1 MDEWGALDFQS
12 LLADRPGM
20 KAYRNELYHSLSV
33 RGSDIIEKNG
43 VQRRRLSFALPDDLG
58 SETWVAGIGD
68 ARWGI
73 LMPRYDISLTDER
86 QLVFVSCQDGDK
98 TLFRSEDFSMSG
110 IGSGVTVYRPLVETG
125 KKWIYKGSND
135 VTGQTWVV
143 TMELKGDTLVA
154 GKNCLKLYG
163 YNLRNNGQDEYLGAL
178 MEKNRVVSC
187 FLPGKVEPDTLYD
200 FGLQVG
206 DEGAF
211 FCSDDNK
218 SFDMTNIGDFYD
230 VVDGALVHGVMMYY
244 PESSQSWSM
253 MNLWIEGA
261 GSVYG
266 VLQPCFGD
274 RVGGESM
281 TLRWCGF
288 NSRQIYRAIGFAD
301 DLKVEIDGIY
311 YNLNSTNKV
320 AVVTTKPKFYWEVEE
335 VVIPESVTYE
345 GVKYSVTSIDRG
357 TFEQCDKLTSVVI
370 PNSVT
375 SIGDAAFGWC
385 GSLTSVSFGN
395 SVKSI
400 GEFAFHNCYSLTSVE
415 IPNSVTTIGDA
426 AFGNCKG
433 LTSLVLSNGLTNIGN
448 QVFAAC
454 ESLTSVDIPNS
465 VDTIS
470 SLAFAGCRSLT
481 SLNIPNSVSY
491 IGQNAFSSC
500 TNLTSLTIGNGV
512 NEIINGAFGNCSKLA
527 DIYCY
532 AASVPKTGNEVF
544 DISNYMNATLHVP
557 AASLGAYQ
565 TTEPWSNFKEIVAL
579 KNQDDQEKPNDYIP
593 FVEMNKG
600 WEVVISYDAPYYGGS
615 FSEFGMEEEVE
626 RDGKTYVHAKRVL
639 IAECEVQEAGLF
651 REENRRV
658 YKYDEKTG
666 KDIMMY
672 DFSLKEG
679 DTFTYEFGF
688 DQPVNCKVLKQGWLT
703 DGPQIATS
711 CTLTSDGTL
720 DIEYRSLHTWTIG
733 RDNGSGEYEEM
744 ATWVECIGALENV
757 FGLIDNG
764 FRKFDYSLAFLVRK
778 DNETSYDKNRYL
790 PFSFCDK
797 YMHGCN
803 LPTGEEELAEDTKH
817 HLTYELEGDR
827 LHVYGDVFTQ
837 CGPYNYA
844 YFYERK
850 TDDPL
855 VHTIEFMPWE
865 VLEVADCMSLRATDF
880 YVPGFDPDLKYI
892 VIDNRGEE
900 HAVINK
906 MAYRPFV
913 EEGKVWKVGSTTGIR
928 DGIVKM
934 VEYYYFE
941 GDTIIDGKTC
951 KQMMCQRYV
960 SPDSPEYNFWAQK
973 PSLSKVG
980 AWYEEDK
987 KVYYYD
993 EGKQS
998 MKMMYD
1004 FSLNA
1009 NDTLQ
1014 FLNVDGYPP
1023 LIIGPKQTG
1032 GLEGFK
1038 GVYRDIMICVNENQ
1052 NLHSTFW
1059 LEGVGS
1065 IMGPITNT
1073 YYYEKIGIEPF
1084 LMSCAVGD
1092 EVIYLNDEYDEEAT
1106 PEGAKKG
1113 RFDFTH
1119 TIKIQPKAPA
1129 RRGAERKQTNDAE
1142 ALSVYGEYNEKQ
1154 LCINLDPLDAA
1165 YQVSITDESGK
1176 TVYGKAV
1183 NALNIVA
1190 LDIDIS
1196 TYAEG
1201 RYTVTVENA
1210 QESFTGEFEVQTT
1223 GIKVL
1228 DKLTI
1233 SQSDDFYDLQG
1244 RKLSNSKWSNGQIRK
1259 GIYVK
1264 DGRKFVVK

>member
-1 MDEWGALDFQS
+1 MKRTLLLTMTAAMLALGIQAR
-12 LLADRPGM
+12 ADRRPMLEQGKTWYYTYHHYEADAHGYDDEHTTWTVTYTLRGDTTIAGQQYM
-20 KAYRNELYHSLSV
+20 KMYRGYKDEHYFGAYREDEEGRVYML
-33 RGSDIIEKNG
+33 R
-43 VQRRRLSFALPDDLG
+43 ALPDAKEELVIDFNLNY
-58 SETWVAGIGD
+58 ENAWVKDVQPI
-68 ARWGI
+68 
-73 LMPRYDISLTDER
+73 
-86 QLVFVSCQDGDK
+86 
-98 TLFRSEDFSMSG
+98 
-110 IGSGVTVYRPLVETG
+110 VETINVNG
-125 KKWIYKGSND
+125 KEFRRYKYKELPDIVG
-135 VTGQTWVV
+135 VEGVGFQVV
-143 TMELKGDTLVA
+143 G
-154 GKNCLKLYG
+154 
-163 YNLRNNGQDEYLGAL
+163 
-178 MEKNRVVSC
+178 
-187 FLPGKVEPDTLYD
+187 
-200 FGLQVG
+200 
-206 DEGAF
+206 
-211 FCSDDNK
+211 
-218 SFDMTNIGDFYD
+218 
-230 VVDGALVHGVMMYY
+230 
-244 PESSQSWSM
+244 
-253 MNLWIEGA
+253 
-261 GSVYG
+261 
-266 VLQPCFGD
+266 
-274 RVGGESM
+274 
-281 TLRWCGF
+281 
-288 NSRQIYRAIGFAD
+288 
-301 DLKVEIDGIY
+301 
-311 YNLNSTNKV
+311 LNSPFV
-320 AVVTTKPKFYWEVEE
+320 EHTTCICDYEEFDYVE
-335 VVIPESVTYE
+335 
-345 GVKYSVTSIDRG
+345 
-357 TFEQCDKLTSVVI
+357 
-370 PNSVT
+370 
-375 SIGDAAFGWC
+375 
-385 GSLTSVSFGN
+385 
-395 SVKSI
+395 
-400 GEFAFHNCYSLTSVE
+400 
-415 IPNSVTTIGDA
+415 
-426 AFGNCKG
+426 
-433 LTSLVLSNGLTNIGN
+433 SNGFRFTN
-448 QVFAAC
+448 
-454 ESLTSVDIPNS
+454 
-465 VDTIS
+465 
-470 SLAFAGCRSLT
+470 
-481 SLNIPNSVSY
+481 
-491 IGQNAFSSC
+491 
-500 TNLTSLTIGNGV
+500 
-512 NEIINGAFGNCSKLA
+512 A
-527 DIYCY
+527 DFMK
-532 AASVPKTGNEVF
+532 S
-544 DISNYMNATLHVP
+544 
-557 AASLGAYQ
+557 
-565 TTEPWSNFKEIVAL
+565 
-579 KNQDDQEKPNDYIP
+579 NDYIP

-906 MAYRPFV
+906 MAYRPMI

-934 VEYYYFE
+934 VEYYYFD

-951 KQMMCQRYV
+951 KQMMRQRYV
-960 SPDSPEYNFWAQK
+960 SPNHPDYAEIMRFPLTSSA
-973 PSLSKVG
+973 G

-987 KVYYYD
+987 KVYAYNTSS
-993 EGKQS
+993 KQFTL
-998 MKMMYD
+998 MYD
-1004 FSLNA
+1004 FSLGDNE
-1009 NDTLQ
+1009 TLQ
-1014 FLNVDGYPP
+1014 INNNLYVV
-1023 LIIGPKQTG
+1023 GPKQTG
-1032 GLEGFK
+1032 EMKGFK
-1038 GVYRDIMICVNENQ
+1038 GVYRDVMMKWDGEESIFN
-1052 NLHSTFW
+1052 TTW
-1059 LEGVGS
+1059 LEGVGG
-1065 IMGPITNT
+1065 IDGPTVSVYLGEVNHAL
-1073 YYYEKIGIEPF
+1073 F
-1084 LMSCAVGD
+1084 LMSCTVGD

-1129 RRGAERKQTNDAE
+1129 RRGATNDAE
-1142 ALSVYGEYNEKQ
+1142 ALLVYGEYSEKQ
-1154 LCINLDPLDAA
+1154 LCIKLGPLTDA

-1259 GIYVK
+1259 GIYIK

>member
-1 MDEWGALDFQS
+1 MTAAMLALGIQAR
-12 LLADRPGM
+12 ADRRPMLEQGKTWYYTYHHYEADAHGYDDEHTTWTVTYTLRGDTTIAGQQYM
-20 KAYRNELYHSLSV
+20 KMYRGYKDEHYFGAYREDEEGRVYML
-33 RGSDIIEKNG
+33 R
-43 VQRRRLSFALPDDLG
+43 ALPDAKEELVIDFNLNY
-58 SETWVAGIGD
+58 ENAWVKDVQPI
-68 ARWGI
+68 
-73 LMPRYDISLTDER
+73 
-86 QLVFVSCQDGDK
+86 
-98 TLFRSEDFSMSG
+98 
-110 IGSGVTVYRPLVETG
+110 VETINVNG
-125 KKWIYKGSND
+125 KEFRRYKYKELPDIVG
-135 VTGQTWVV
+135 VEGVGFQVV
-143 TMELKGDTLVA
+143 G
-154 GKNCLKLYG
+154 
-163 YNLRNNGQDEYLGAL
+163 
-178 MEKNRVVSC
+178 
-187 FLPGKVEPDTLYD
+187 
-200 FGLQVG
+200 
-206 DEGAF
+206 
-211 FCSDDNK
+211 
-218 SFDMTNIGDFYD
+218 
-230 VVDGALVHGVMMYY
+230 
-244 PESSQSWSM
+244 
-253 MNLWIEGA
+253 
-261 GSVYG
+261 
-266 VLQPCFGD
+266 
-274 RVGGESM
+274 
-281 TLRWCGF
+281 
-288 NSRQIYRAIGFAD
+288 
-301 DLKVEIDGIY
+301 
-311 YNLNSTNKV
+311 LNSPFV
-320 AVVTTKPKFYWEVEE
+320 EHTTCICDYEEFDYVE
-335 VVIPESVTYE
+335 
-345 GVKYSVTSIDRG
+345 
-357 TFEQCDKLTSVVI
+357 
-370 PNSVT
+370 
-375 SIGDAAFGWC
+375 
-385 GSLTSVSFGN
+385 
-395 SVKSI
+395 
-400 GEFAFHNCYSLTSVE
+400 
-415 IPNSVTTIGDA
+415 
-426 AFGNCKG
+426 
-433 LTSLVLSNGLTNIGN
+433 SNGFRFTN
-448 QVFAAC
+448 
-454 ESLTSVDIPNS
+454 
-465 VDTIS
+465 
-470 SLAFAGCRSLT
+470 
-481 SLNIPNSVSY
+481 
-491 IGQNAFSSC
+491 
-500 TNLTSLTIGNGV
+500 
-512 NEIINGAFGNCSKLA
+512 A
-527 DIYCY
+527 DFMK
-532 AASVPKTGNEVF
+532 S
-544 DISNYMNATLHVP
+544 
-557 AASLGAYQ
+557 
-565 TTEPWSNFKEIVAL
+565 
-579 KNQDDQEKPNDYIP
+579 NDYIP

-906 MAYRPFV
+906 MAYRPMI

-934 VEYYYFE
+934 VEYYYFD

-951 KQMMCQRYV
+951 KQMMRQRYV
-960 SPDSPEYNFWAQK
+960 SPNHPDYAEIMRFPLTSSA
-973 PSLSKVG
+973 G

-987 KVYYYD
+987 KVYAYNTSS
-993 EGKQS
+993 KQFTL
-998 MKMMYD
+998 MYD
-1004 FSLNA
+1004 FSLGDNE
-1009 NDTLQ
+1009 TLQ
-1014 FLNVDGYPP
+1014 INNNLYVV
-1023 LIIGPKQTG
+1023 GPKQTG
-1032 GLEGFK
+1032 EMKGFK
-1038 GVYRDIMICVNENQ
+1038 GVYRDVMMKWDGEESIFN
-1052 NLHSTFW
+1052 TTW
-1059 LEGVGS
+1059 LEGVGG
-1065 IMGPITNT
+1065 IDGPTVSVYLGEVNHAL
-1073 YYYEKIGIEPF
+1073 F
-1084 LMSCAVGD
+1084 LMSCTVGD

-1129 RRGAERKQTNDAE
+1129 RRGATNDAE
-1142 ALSVYGEYNEKQ
+1142 ALLVYGEYSEKQ
-1154 LCINLDPLDAA
+1154 LCIKLGPLTDA

-1259 GIYVK
+1259 GIYIK